1 MKALRRLAIAFFLFH
16 FLFAF
21 DSYAQETW
29 SLRKCVDY
37 AILNNPELQ
46 AAERRINSSRYG
58 LDFQRSQFFPRLD
71 FHSSTGYLTG
81 EPISPWAVV
90 RGVTD
95 EQILARNSSGDYL
108 IGYLGLSIPVVKEGA
123 FLAQNAPSINMAN
136 QQVSIDRNTYET
148 KKNEVI
154 YAVSTSYLNLMK
166 NKEDVKVAEEHVKA
180 LKAYQTLIQSKYR
193 EGFLSKNELLKT
205 QVKLEEAE
213 KELKVY
219 RNASYLLSA
228 DLSIKMGMDRPKS
241 IATSDDGFIPPTL
254 APVDEFINEALAN
267 RAEIVVQQL
276 RVSQAKEDL
285 RRAQNERY
293 PSVEIASS
301 VGVGNDYGS
310 RTNSL
315 WWAEVRASLP
325 LFDFG
330 GISSKIKS
338 RQEKVAEEEKLLLSM
353 SGGIA
358 QEVVSAYTGISN
370 AKPDIDLKEK
380 MVEQSAENAKLYRAR
395 FEQNLAPLS
404 SLLEAEY
411 LLHSDLKALAEA
423 RYNLRT
429 GYLQLIKAV
438 DYRKLTF

>member
-1 MKALRRLAIAFFLFH
+1 MSVLFVAFG
-16 FLFAF
+16 
-21 DSYAQETW
+21 SYAQEVWT
-29 SLRKCVDY
+29 LRSCVDY
-37 AILNNPELQ
+37 AIHNNPELQ
-46 AAERRINSSRYG
+46 AAENKINSSRYD
-58 LDFQRSQFFPRLD
+58 LDFQKSQFLPRLD

-136 QQVSIDRNTYET
+136 QQVSIDKNTYQT
-148 KKNEVI
+148 KKNEI
-154 YAVSTSYLNLMK
+154 IFAVSTSYLNLMK
-166 NKEDVKVAEEHVKA
+166 NQEDVKVAEERVRT
-180 LKAYQTLIQSKYR
+180 LKAYNNLVQSKYR
-193 EGFLSKNELLKT
+193 EGLLSKNELLKAE
-205 QVKLEEAE
+205 VKLGEGH
-213 KELKVY
+213 KELKVFQ
-219 RNASYLLSA
+219 NAAYLLVA
-228 DLSIKMGMDRPKS
+228 DLSIKMGMERPRP
-241 IATSDDGFIPPTL
+241 IATSDEGFVPPTL
-254 APVDEFINEALAN
+254 ALVDDFVRDALLN
-267 RAEIVVQQL
+267 RAEIAAQQL

-285 RRAQNERY
+285 RRAQNQRY
-293 PSVEIASS
+293 PTVEIASS

-325 LFDFG
+325 IFDSG
-330 GISSKIKS
+330 GIGSKIKS

-353 SGGIA
+353 SGSIT

-370 AKPDIDLKEK
+370 ARPDIELKEK
-380 MVEQSAENAKLYRAR
+380 MVEQSTENAKLSRAR
-395 FEQNLAPLS
+395 FDQNLESLS

-411 LLHSDLKALAEA
+411 QLHNDQKALAEA
-423 RYNLRT
+423 RYNLRA

-438 DYRKLTF
+438 DYRKLSF